1 MKKRFEELEIN
12 GNLYSGTYY
21 ETETRSKMAW
31 DEGHLSSLESV
42 EIELLKVFKYN
53 ADFDNFQ
60 EITVW
65 DTELDSSLKL
75 KLGQY

>member
-1 MKKRFEELEIN
+1 
-12 GNLYSGTYY
+12 
-21 ETETRSKMAW
+21 MAW